1 MIMKSQNNIDR
12 EVDKTM
18 NALDGLAPAKTDPFF
33 YSRLSAKLEN
43 RDQTEHE
50 ESFSFGFAFS
60 MAAVILFLSLNVASF
75 TFYDNMFVQD
85 DVQQEEFIDEMAYEY
100 QVFDLSYYENFE
112 ED

>member
-1 MIMKSQNNIDR
+1 MKSQNNIDQ

-60 MAAVILFLSLNVASF
+60 MAAVVIFLTLNIASIS
-75 TFYDNMFVQD
+75 FYGDQFVD
-85 DVQQEEFIDEMAYEY
+85 DDPIQQEFIDEIAYEY

>member
-1 MIMKSQNNIDR
+1 MKSQNNIDR

-60 MAAVILFLSLNVASF
+60 MAAVVLFLSLNVASF

>member
-1 MIMKSQNNIDR
+1 MKSQNNIDR